1 MFDYSKLRGKIKE
14 VLNNES
20 NYAGLLGISNA
31 SVSAKLNSKV
41 PFSITE
47 MDKSIVALKIP
58 KEEIYDYFFT
68 KKVEKNSTKV
78 QESEE

>member
-20 NYAGLLGISNA
+20 NYADLLGISNA